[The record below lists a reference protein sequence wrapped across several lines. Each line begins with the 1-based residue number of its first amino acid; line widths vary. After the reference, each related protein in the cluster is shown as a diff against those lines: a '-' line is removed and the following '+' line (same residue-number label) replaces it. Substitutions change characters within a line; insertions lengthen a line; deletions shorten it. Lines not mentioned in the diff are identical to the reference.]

1 MKIGIDARFYR
12 KETGG
17 IGRYTRALLEE
28 LAKIDKTNE
37 YIVYITPEDN
47 SEYVQTM
54 QNSNLKSQN
63 FRKKVIPISHY
74 SLSEQTKFLNILKK
88 DKLDLVHFANFNHPI
103 FYPGKFITTI
113 HDLTM
118 MLYPAGKSQKSLVR
132 KFAFARV
139 MDSAAKNASAV
150 IAVSKATKDDV
161 VKVLKADPKNIEV
174 IYEGIDKNYN
184 AKKTDEHNIKKSL
197 KRYNIK
203 KPYLL
208 FLSQWRPHKG
218 ILQLLEAFDIL
229 KQEYLIDHQLVI
241 VGKPNNHF
249 PEIPNAISK
258 NKYKKDIITPGFVDE
273 KDLPILYQNADC
285 FVFPSHYEGFGL
297 PPIEAMAC
305 GAVVA
310 ASNVS
315 CMPEVLGDAAAY
327 FDPYSPEAMAE
338 MILKVIK
345 SDKLKNDLR
354 AKGLEQVKK
363 YSWAKMAKET
373 LELYKKVVAK

>member
-17 IGRYTRALLEE
+17 IGRYTRALLKE
-28 LAKIDKTNE
+28 LAKLDKINN
-37 YIVYITPEDN
+37 YIVYITPEDDKD
-47 SEYVQTM
+47 YDIIAP
-54 QNSNLKSQN
+54 N
-63 FRKKVIPISHY
+63 FKKKIIPISHY

-118 MLYPAGKSQKSLVR
+118 MLYPSGKSQKSLVR

-139 MDSAAKNASAV
+139 MDSAAKNASAC
-150 IAVSKATKDDV
+150 IAVSQATKNDII
-161 VKVLKADPKNIEV
+161 KVLKADNKNIEV
-174 IYEGIDKNYN
+174 IYEGIDDNYN
-184 AKKTDEHNIKKSL
+184 AKRINTDISGKVLKK
-197 KRYNIK
+197 YNIQ

-241 VGKPNNHF
+241 VGKPNSHF
-249 PEIPNAISK
+249 PEIPAAIK
-258 NKYKKDIITPGFVDE
+258 QNKYKKDIIIPGFVE
-273 KDLPILYQNADC
+273 ENDLPILYQNADC

-297 PPIEAMAC
+297 PPLEAMAC
-305 GAVVA
+305 GAPVA

-315 CMPEVLGDAAAY
+315 CIPEVLGDAAEY
-327 FDPYSPEAMAE
+327 FDPYSPENMAE
-338 MILKVIK
+338 AILKIIK
-345 SDKLKNDLR
+345 NNKLKSDLR
-354 AKGLEQVKK
+354 AQGFKQAQK
-363 YSWAKMAKET
+363 YSWAQMAKQT
-373 LELYKKVVAK
+373 LELYKKVAEK